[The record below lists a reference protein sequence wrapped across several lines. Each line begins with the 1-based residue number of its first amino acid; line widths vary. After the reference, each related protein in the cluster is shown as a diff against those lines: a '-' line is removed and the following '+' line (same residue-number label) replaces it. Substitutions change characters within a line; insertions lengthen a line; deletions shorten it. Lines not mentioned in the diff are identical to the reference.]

1 MSIRDNR
8 FPAGLSAGYPA
19 ELRTETPGNGPSDT
33 DDNALVAEQRR
44 RAVRAIASA
53 ASDVDD
59 CALLLDALGLR
70 PSEGV
75 TRVPSPRPGE

>member
-8 FPAGLSAGYPA
+8 FPAGLSAGFPV
-19 ELRTETPGNGPSDT
+19 ELRTETPGSGPDSDES
-33 DDNALVAEQRR
+33 ALVAEQRR

-53 ASDVDD
+53 ASDADD
-59 CALLLDALGLR
+59 CALLLEALGLR

-75 TRVPSPRPGE
+75 THVPSPRPGE

>member
-8 FPAGLSAGYPA
+8 FPAGLSAGFPA
-19 ELRTETPGNGPSDT
+19 ELRTETGSGPGSDES
-33 DDNALVAEQRR
+33 ALVAEQRR

-53 ASDVDD
+53 AGDADD